1 MGVRDMGRWVI
12 GVQAHEKMGCTIAV
26 EEEDLR
32 MDTDWSVPVLI
43 KSQRCCELATR
54 SKKSN

>member
-1 MGVRDMGRWVI
+1 MGRWVI